1 MQPAK
6 PAYPPPPSSYGM
18 GAPQQPVA
26 WNMQH
31 PAPQQP
37 EQDGCLRTS
46 VLVTGIIHI
55 VISIFPTNVL
65 GIIAGC
71 FQITGASM
79 VRNTSLFCFNGIS
92 YMTPAN
98 FLDFFTPP
106 RILCAVSQ
114 QILSTYFFTSLP
126 LCADVIYGSPP
137 TDNAL
142 RFAHF

>member
-1 MQPAK
+1 MQPVK
-6 PAYPPPPSSYGM
+6 PAYPPPPSYGM

-71 FQITGASM
+71 FQITGAST
-79 VRNTSLFCFNGIS
+79 VRTTSNVFPLISGGKVALNCLRPLPQFNA
-92 YMTPAN
+92 T
-98 FLDFFTPP
+98 FPP
-106 RILCAVSQ
+106 ILREKQYVN
-114 QILSTYFFTSLP
+114 I
-126 LCADVIYGSPP
+126 G
-137 TDNAL
+137 
-142 RFAHF
+142 

>member
-98 FLDFFTPP
+98 FLDFFTP
-106 RILCAVSQ
+106 LEFYVLF
-114 QILSTYFFTSLP
+114 LSKF
-126 LCADVIYGSPP
+126 
-137 TDNAL
+137 
-142 RFAHF
+142 